1 MMPTMPEFVLT
12 AEAVPFIEA
21 DTNDDRLTT
30 QAESQAWVEHQWAI
44 MSQGATGISRLQ
56 FEAWM
61 QALFG
66 PVEVTSQFG
75 PLSFDR
81 DMDRQ
86 ITDEEF
92 RTEIARRFS
101 VRDANQ
107 NGVVER
113 GEMFLRLPRPPQ
125 MMRPPRGGPP
135 GGGPPGGGPPGGGGG
150 RPGGGFPG

>member
-12 AEAVPFIEA
+12 ADAVAFIEA
-21 DTNDDRLTT
+21 DANDDRLTT
-30 QAESQAWVEHQWAI
+30 QAESQTWVERQWAI
-44 MSQGATGISRLQ
+44 MSEGTTGISRLQ

-61 QALFG
+61 QSLFG
-66 PVEVTSQFG
+66 QVEVTSQFG

-81 DMDRQ
+81 NMDRQ

-101 VRDANQ
+101 VRDANE

-125 MMRPPRGGPP
+125 LMRPPRGGPP
-135 GGGPPGGGPPGGGGG
+135 SGGG
-150 RPGGGFPG
+150 RPGGGYPG